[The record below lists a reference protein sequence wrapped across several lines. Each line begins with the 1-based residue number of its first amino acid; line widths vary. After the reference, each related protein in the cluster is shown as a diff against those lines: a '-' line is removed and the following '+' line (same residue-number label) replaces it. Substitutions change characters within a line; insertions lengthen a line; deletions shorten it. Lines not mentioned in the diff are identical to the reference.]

1 MDNEVLAYKKMI
13 LSRTEEIPIWERK
26 WLTVEEAAAYSGIGR
41 TKLRELAN
49 QKGCPFVIWMN
60 NKIHII
66 RDKFDKYIE
75 AQYRV

>member
-1 MDNEVLAYKKMI
+1 MDDEILAYKEMVIK
-13 LSRTEEIPIWERK
+13 RKEEVPLWGRK

-49 QKGCPFVIWMN
+49 KDECSFAIRMN

-66 RDKFDKYIE
+66 RERLDSFVETQSRI
-75 AQYRV
+75 

>member
-1 MDNEVLAYKKMI
+1 MDNEVLAYKEI
-13 LSRTEEIPIWERK
+13 LVSRKEENPIWERK

-49 QKGCPFVIWMN
+49 QSGCPFAIWMN

-66 RDKFDKYIE
+66 RDKLDKYIE
-75 AQYRV
+75 AQYRI